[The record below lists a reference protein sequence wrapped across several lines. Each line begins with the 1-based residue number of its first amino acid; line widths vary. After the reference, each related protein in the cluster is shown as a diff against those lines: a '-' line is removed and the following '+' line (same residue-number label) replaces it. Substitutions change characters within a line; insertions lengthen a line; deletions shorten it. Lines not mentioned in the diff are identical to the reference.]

1 MKLAIIGT
9 AGRKEDADLL
19 SQAHWRMMC
28 VIGRTVAVTKGATE
42 LISGGAAFSD
52 HVAVQ
57 LFLDDDVKLLSLHLP
72 AELRPSGFTSTSD
85 PYDAGR
91 VANHYHR
98 EFSKKVGIDS
108 ITQLNQAVGAGAKV
122 SVNLGGF
129 KARNT
134 DVANSADVLL
144 AFTFGKGERL
154 KESGTK
160 DTWDKFLARRAANKL
175 EADMNGA
182 INSKGPG
189 HAYHFDLNSR
199 KLYLV

>member
-9 AGRKEDADLL
+9 AGRREDADILTR
-19 SQAHWRMMC
+19 AHWRMMC
-28 VIGRTVAVTKGATE
+28 VIGRTVAVTTGATE
-42 LISGGAAFSD
+42 LVSGGAAYAD

-57 LFLDDDVKLLSLHLP
+57 LFLDGDVKRLSLHLP
-72 AELRPSGFTSTSD
+72 ADLHPSGFASTSD

-98 EFSKKVGIDS
+98 EFSKVAGIDS
-108 ITQLNQAVGAGAKV
+108 LAQLNQAVGAGAKV
-122 SVNLGGF
+122 SVNLNGF

-134 DVANSADVLL
+134 DVANSADVML
-144 AFTFGKGERL
+144 AFTFGQGERL
-154 KESGTK
+154 KDSGTK
-160 DTWDKFLARRAANKL
+160 DTWDKFLARRVANQR

-199 KLYLV
+199 KLYRV